1 MGMMK
6 DLHIDQANNAPRYEV
21 AIVVAD
27 GPDDVTLECQDSF
40 TGYMDAIKCATEL
53 YEAGHHVK
61 IFDPYTGST
70 YSFPKDF

>member
-27 GPDDVTLECQDSF
+27 GPDDVTLECQESF

-53 YEAGHHVK
+53 HNSGQVVK
-61 IFDPYTGST
+61 IYDPYVNEI

>member
-1 MGMMK
+1 MGKFK
-6 DLHIDQANNAPRYEV
+6 DLHIDQMNKEPRYEV
-21 AIVVAD
+21 AILVAD

-53 YEAGHHVK
+53 HESGQIVK
-61 IFDPYTGST
+61 IYDPFMNTT

>member
-1 MGMMK
+1 MSHFK
-6 DLHIDQANNAPRYEV
+6 DIAIDQANNAPRYEV
-21 AIVVAD
+21 AILVAD

-53 YEAGHHVK
+53 HEAGQIVK
-61 IFDPYTGST
+61 IYDPFTGET